1 MLFHYFLTFGSSK
14 NSYFVFISIFCIHF
28 LNLRTKKTVYPIW
41 HLILTYEKKKK
52 KKKTTI
58 FTNILTIIFHNLQY
72 FYKNIY
78 CWTHFAE
85 NKNATKLFS
94 YSIFIHTFFWV
105 LKAKTKTK
113 NKPKQSFSCVNP
125 KKIENKNRIR
135 TVFQVTKNGHPTF

>member
-1 MLFHYFLTFGSSK
+1 MRFHYFRTFGSSK

-41 HLILTYEKKKK
+41 HLILHMKKKK
-52 KKKTTI
+52 KILFSLIYSQSFSTI
-58 FTNILTIIFHNLQY
+58 FNIFTKIFTAEPILLKIKMRQSCFHIP
-72 FYKNIY
+72 FSF
-78 CWTHFAE
+78 TH
-85 NKNATKLFS
+85 
-94 YSIFIHTFFWV
+94 FFWV

>member
-52 KKKTTI
+52 K
-58 FTNILTIIFHNLQY
+58 L
-72 FYKNIY
+72 
-78 CWTHFAE
+78 
-85 NKNATKLFS
+85 LFS
-94 YSIFIHTFFWV
+94 LIYS
-105 LKAKTKTK
+105 
-113 NKPKQSFSCVNP
+113 QSFSTIFNIFTKIFTAELILLKIKMRQSCFHIPFSFTHFFEYWKRKRKQKINQNKVFP
-125 KKIENKNRIR
+125 VWIPRKIENKNRIR